1 MKLRVLFSATLIWLL
16 PLAAGQGQNRPAPN
30 TSASDIPHLRKQ
42 GTATQLIVDGKPFLA
57 LAGEL
62 LNSSATS
69 IEYMK
74 SVWPKLAEA
83 KLNTILPGVSW
94 NQIEPREGRFDF
106 SVLDGIIRDARTHN
120 MRLVLLWFGSWKN
133 SLSGY
138 APDWVKR
145 DFERFPR
152 AQVAGGK
159 NIELLSPLS
168 DANRDADARAFA
180 AMMRH
185 VKAVDGL
192 QHTVIMIQVENEV
205 GMHGD
210 SRDRSPAANQA
221 FAGAVPKE
229 LMDYLQKHKDT
240 LIPEFRQVW
249 EAAGF
254 KTSGT
259 WEEVFGQSRVTD
271 GIFMAWNYARYIGR
285 VVEAGKAE
293 YPIPMFANA
302 ALYRLGGGQPPAS
315 GGRPWDLVMDVWRAG
330 GPQIDFLGPDPHS
343 VSDYAAFCAKYTQS
357 GNPLFIPE
365 TNGGPGSA
373 ARMIYAFGRYDAI
386 GYSPF
391 AIDRWAGK
399 DPELAG
405 VDDLLSRMAPL
416 IVAHQGKGTMS
427 AVLLG
432 PNDPPRK
439 VHVGNYT
446 LEASYLT
453 PPVMP
458 ANPPPRETMPTSA
471 AILIASGPDEYFI
484 AGSGVKVT
492 FSPNTPGPAQVG
504 LGTVEE
510 GAFVSG
516 RWVPGRQLAG
526 DDTGQG
532 EYVGL
537 WGHWKS
543 AGWPGDVGPEN
554 LFLRDLSIQ
563 RVTLYRYP

>member
-1 MKLRVLFSATLIWLL
+1 
-16 PLAAGQGQNRPAPN
+16 
-30 TSASDIPHLRKQ
+30 LRKQ

-69 IEYMK
+69 LEYMK
-74 SVWPKLAEA
+74 PLWPEFAKA
-83 KLNTILPGVSW
+83 KLNTLLPGVSW
-94 NQIEPREGRFDF
+94 NQIEPQQGRFDF
-106 SVLDGIIRDARTHN
+106 TVLDGVIQGARSRN

-138 APDWVKR
+138 APDWVKK

-152 AQVAGGK
+152 AQVTGGK
-159 NIELLSPLS
+159 SIELLSPFS

-180 AMMRH
+180 ALMRH
-185 VKAVDGL
+185 IKAVDGRE
-192 QHTVIMIQVENEV
+192 HTVVMIQVENEV
-205 GMHGD
+205 GMRGD
-210 SRDRSPAANQA
+210 SRDRSPMANQA
-221 FAGAVPKE
+221 FAGPAPKE
-229 LMDYLQKHKDT
+229 LMDYLQEHRDT
-240 LIPEFRQVW
+240 LIPEFRQAW
-249 EAAGF
+249 EAGGF

-259 WEEVFGQSRVTD
+259 WEEVFGQSRATD
-271 GIFMAWNYARYIGR
+271 GIFMAWYFARYIGR
-285 VVEAGKAE
+285 VIEAGKAE
-293 YPIPMFANA
+293 YPIPMFVNA
-302 ALYRLGGGQPPAS
+302 ALYGLGRGSQPPPS

-330 GPQIDFLGPDPHS
+330 GPQIDFLAPDPHT

-386 GYSPF
+386 GYAPF
-391 AIDRWAGK
+391 AIERWVGK

-405 VDDLLSRMAPL
+405 VNEFLSRMAPL
-416 IVAHQGKGTMS
+416 ITAHQGKGTMS

-432 PNDPPRK
+432 PNDPPQK
-439 VHVGNYT
+439 VQLGNYT
-446 LEASYLT
+446 LEASYLV

-458 ANPPPRETMPTSA
+458 ANMPPRETMPTSV
-471 AILIASGPDEYFI
+471 AILIAAGPDEYFV

-492 FSPNTPGPAQVG
+492 FSPNTPGAPLAG

-510 GAFVSG
+510 GTFVNG

-532 EYVGL
+532 DYVGL
-537 WGHWKS
+537 WGYWKS

-554 LFLRDLSIQ
+554 WFLRDLTIQ
-563 RVTLYRYP
+563 HVTLYRYR